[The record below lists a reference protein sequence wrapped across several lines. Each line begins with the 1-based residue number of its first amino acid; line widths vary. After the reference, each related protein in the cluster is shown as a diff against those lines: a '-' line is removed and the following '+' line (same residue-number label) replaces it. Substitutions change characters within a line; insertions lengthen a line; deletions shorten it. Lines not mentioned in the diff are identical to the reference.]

1 MNNKLSVYDISFN
14 NENTSLYL
22 SIMSNECT
30 SSIKSF
36 QSYILNKKSENIDF
50 IEKIVYDLSKF
61 HLDNMNKDIRNENIT
76 IEFWFKANI
85 TYGKEIHIDG
95 DVNGIHHRGFS
106 CSPLCSI
113 LVYLN
118 DNENPTLLTNID
130 NESYKYKKITNK
142 ELFII
147 FPKKLKSIIFDRSY
161 YHSEID
167 IFDNRDTIDRNV
179 LVIDIWEDYIPLF
192 IENYESKYL
201 TPFPEVIH
209 YADNSDKTL
218 KLFYE
223 NNTIDTAPHLA
234 VKECINNDLEKG
246 LTYSKKDKSIIT
258 INPDNVINKIPIT
271 NYNLDDKFFLDLLY
285 NSDLYRRS
293 GNLVESLNGV
303 NCCKIFRDIAGYFSQ
318 DSITDCSGKG
328 LNKTLYN
335 GYIHIH
341 NQDVAMK
348 SSLKQMDS
356 PLKQMDSPLK
366 QMDSPLKQM
375 DDPSYIKEPSYIKNI
390 WDQHIHITQNFIK
403 EDVKKYVL
411 ANFTKYGEL
420 DISDNLFK
428 YILKHIAPD
437 ICNEIKKIYLLDE
450 TYKIII
456 QNVFLSQD
464 LTTNENNTIVAS
476 ICLYNDFLFKTDT
489 SEIMFNSSSLVFQN
503 SFYKNKCKDQI
514 FIEFLV
520 DIENNI

>member
-1 MNNKLSVYDISFN
+1 MINILKVKIKSRYMNNKLSVYDISFN

-22 SIMSNECT
+22 SIMSNECA

-36 QSYILNKKSENIDF
+36 QAYILNKKSENIDF

-85 TYGKEIHIDG
+85 TKNHIDG
-95 DVNGIHHRGFS
+95 DVNGIGHRGFS

-142 ELFII
+142 ELFLI

-201 TPFPEVIH
+201 TPSPEVIH

-258 INPDNVINKIPIT
+258 IYPDNVINKIPIT

-341 NQDVAMK
+341 NEVVAMK
-348 SSLKQMDS
+348 SSLKQI
-356 PLKQMDSPLK
+356 
-366 QMDSPLKQM
+366 DSPLKQM
-375 DDPSYIKEPSYIKNI
+375 DDPSYIKEPAQFLLQSFREH
-390 WDQHIHITQNFIK
+390 QIHITQNFIK

-420 DISDNLFK
+420 DISDNLLK
-428 YILKHIAPD
+428 YILNHIASD
-437 ICNEIKKIYLLDE
+437 ICDEIKNIYLLDE
-450 TYKIII
+450 TYKINI
-456 QNVFLSQD
+456 QNVFLSRD

-520 DIENNI
+520 DIENNIQ